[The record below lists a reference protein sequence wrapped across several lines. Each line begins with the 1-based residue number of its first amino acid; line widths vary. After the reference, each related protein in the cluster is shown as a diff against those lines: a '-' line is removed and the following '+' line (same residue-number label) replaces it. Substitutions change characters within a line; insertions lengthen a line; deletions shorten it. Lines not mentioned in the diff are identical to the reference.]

1 MRCWSSRVHW
11 ARMAKMY
18 TMDVPVSTLRSQ
30 LKHWIERVGA
40 GEELIITERG
50 VPVARLT
57 GVDGTDLIASLERD
71 GLLTPPQT
79 ARPSAPAVEG
89 KHSPVSDLVR
99 RLRR

>member
-1 MRCWSSRVHW
+1 
-11 ARMAKMY
+11 
-18 TMDVPVSTLRSQ
+18 MDVPVSTFRSQ

-57 GVDGTDLIASLERD
+57 GVDGADLIASLERD
-71 GLLTPPQT
+71 GLLSAPETD
-79 ARPSAPAVEG
+79 RPSAPAVEG
-89 KHSPVSDLVR
+89 KHSSVSELVR